1 MPHIVEIEGFSSP
14 ELDVYAR
21 LTGPQLRRE
30 GERGVCI
37 AEGTKVIL
45 AGLEAGCRPRSL
57 LMERRQMEGPA
68 REVLSRVGE
77 VPVYTASREVLS
89 NLTGYALTRGYL
101 CAFDRPEPVPAQT
114 LVRQARRLVVL
125 DGVRDAENLGSIL
138 RSAAAMGMEGV
149 LMTPSC
155 GDVFS
160 RRALRVSM
168 GTAFRMPFAR
178 IPEHEWPA
186 MLGQA
191 GVTTLALTLSED
203 ARPVETFVPAAGE
216 RVAVAL
222 GSEGDGLDSAV
233 AGACAHRLVIP
244 MQPGVESL
252 NVGCAAAIAFYLMG
266 TARRC
271 GATA

>member
-1 MPHIVEIEGFSSP
+1 MANIVDIEEFASP

-30 GERGVCI
+30 GSGGVCI

-45 AGLEAGCRPRSL
+45 AGSEAGCRPRSL
-57 LMERRQMEGPA
+57 LMERRQAEGPA
-68 REVLSRVGE
+68 REVLSRIGD

-101 CAFDRPEPVPAQT
+101 CAFDRPEPADAQH
-114 LVRQARRLVVL
+114 LLQQAQRLVVL

-138 RSAAAMGMEGV
+138 RSAAAMGMEG
-149 LMTPSC
+149 LLLTPSC

-168 GTAFRMPFAR
+168 GTAFRIPCAR
-178 IPEHEWPA
+178 IPEREWPDL
-186 MLGQA
+186 LGQA
-191 GVTTLALTLSED
+191 GVTTLALMLSED
-203 ARPVETFVPAAGE
+203 AKPLETFVPAAGE

-222 GSEGDGLDSAV
+222 GSEGDGLDASV
-233 AGACAHRLVIP
+233 ARACTHRLVIP
-244 MQPGVESL
+244 MQPGVDSL
-252 NVGCAAAIAFYLMG
+252 NVGCAAAIAFYLLG
-266 TARRC
+266 KAGKS